1 VNTVRVSSHLSDRW
15 RGSVQVH
22 TPVKHS
28 LIYTIGKKYWTI
40 FRSLQLLHM
49 TKQEGASLYIFRF
62 ILSML
67 PYLNILCTSS
77 DNTYYTENN
86 N

>member
-1 VNTVRVSSHLSDRW
+1 
-15 RGSVQVH
+15 
-22 TPVKHS
+22 
-28 LIYTIGKKYWTI
+28 
-40 FRSLQLLHM
+40 M

-62 ILSML
+62 IFSML
-67 PYLNILCTSS
+67 PYLNILCTSL